1 MSWFV
6 AIKNRLS
13 GIPRLP
19 VPGPSPAGRIQGVR
33 DDWADLVR
41 WNGKEREFAEFL
53 ETRRQA
59 RFGPAGISP
68 RARNGGGPSYDPE
81 EGLDRLRADY
91 LRFLV
96 RKRVLSADVRA
107 FAKATMDW
115 VNRRCDGV
123 GPRFYRAAGIDKT
136 TYSKI
141 VSHPESYRPS
151 KDTVLRMALAFQLS
165 LEDATSYLGLAG
177 FALSSSIPAD
187 RVWAACFERGVYRRE
202 EVESLLAELG

>member
-1 MSWFV
+1 M
-6 AIKNRLS
+6 
-13 GIPRLP
+13 
-19 VPGPSPAGRIQGVR
+19 
-33 DDWADLVR
+33 
-41 WNGKEREFAEFL
+41 
-53 ETRRQA
+53 
-59 RFGPAGISP
+59 
-68 RARNGGGPSYDPE
+68 
-81 EGLDRLRADY
+81 ADY
-91 LRFLV
+91 LRFLLK
-96 RKRVLSADVRA
+96 KRAFSADVRA

-151 KDTVLRMALAFQLS
+151 KETVLRMALAFQLS
-165 LEDATSYLGLAG
+165 LADATSYLGLAG
-177 FALSSSIPAD
+177 FALSPSIPAD